1 MKKRDIL
8 VNRLVNRMIKLNESL
23 IGFPELVIDGLKERV
38 VSGEINNIQL
48 DGCIRYVR
56 NNHKELMSEF
66 GGVDEAVDY
75 VIEVVG
81 DTSLN
86 MGDQY
91 FPGQT
96 THVDGNVDDKPFM
109 SEDDEE
115 IPGNI
120 VPANQT
126 EIQKTLSSI
135 TNDFN
140 KVNNI
145 VNMESA
151 KVMNMTLAE
160 LIEQPNLVR
169 LKEKGLEKMS
179 EDVSNRC
186 DIYEDIIE
194 KYYGDPQVKNISEL
208 SSKLKY
214 LSYDLYDIAQVWYRL
229 GGIIEEING
238 LYDNRKTPLLNIKR
252 TDIALRESN
261 GKGFDYGEKQAVSV
275 YDVSQKELA
284 GIFNSRKRA
293 QLYLNGTKDSVYNS
307 IKNKTVIKDNRF
319 GVPITFRLATTQQR
333 ELLGD
338 KDMLILSST
347 FKYAD
352 LARHNKRV

>member
-1 MKKRDIL
+1 MKKIDII
-8 VNRLVNRMIKLNESL
+8 VNGLVNRMIKLNESL
-23 IGFPELVIDGLKERV
+23 VGFPELVIDGLKERV

-56 NNHKELMSEF
+56 NNHNELMSEF
-66 GGVDEAVDY
+66 GGVDEVVDY

-81 DTSLN
+81 DTSLS

-96 THVDGNVDDKPFM
+96 THIDGNVDDKPFM
-109 SEDDEE
+109 SEDDEDIPYAEE

-151 KVMNMTLAE
+151 KVMNITLAE
-160 LIEQPNLVR
+160 LIDQPDLVR

-186 DIYEDIIE
+186 DI
-194 KYYGDPQVKNISEL
+194 VL
-208 SSKLKY
+208 
-214 LSYDLYDIAQVWYRL
+214 
-229 GGIIEEING
+229 
-238 LYDNRKTPLLNIKR
+238 
-252 TDIALRESN
+252 
-261 GKGFDYGEKQAVSV
+261 
-275 YDVSQKELA
+275 
-284 GIFNSRKRA
+284 
-293 QLYLNGTKDSVYNS
+293 
-307 IKNKTVIKDNRF
+307 
-319 GVPITFRLATTQQR
+319 
-333 ELLGD
+333 
-338 KDMLILSST
+338 
-347 FKYAD
+347 
-352 LARHNKRV
+352 